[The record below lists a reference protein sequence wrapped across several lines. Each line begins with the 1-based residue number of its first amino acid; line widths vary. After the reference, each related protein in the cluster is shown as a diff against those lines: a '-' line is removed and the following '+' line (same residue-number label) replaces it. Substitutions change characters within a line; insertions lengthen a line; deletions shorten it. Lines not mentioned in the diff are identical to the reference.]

1 MKNQILSWMRKTL
14 KQLLVVVIIPTI
26 VWGTALFFL
35 CLYWESVVQSVS
47 NISNTEIIF
56 PFWVALL
63 VLLIIYI
70 AAMLILY
77 LLVLN
82 EEIKEMYGLKI

>member
-1 MKNQILSWMRKTL
+1 MHKTL
-14 KQLLVVVIIPTI
+14 KQLLIVVIIPTI

-35 CLYWESVVQSVS
+35 CLYWDFVIQTVS
-47 NISNTEIIF
+47 NLSNTEIIF

-70 AAMLILY
+70 AAMLVLY

-82 EEIKEMYGLKI
+82 EEIKEMYGIKI